1 MLYEIKLR
9 IYEYNFEGQNKELI
23 YFGDGVVN
31 IQEDSIDGYIARDYI
46 SGTIKN
52 DVIEI
57 TVYDVDFKQE
67 YYLISGDDKVV
78 EFQGKYIL
86 YSSDGFMEAEISFD
100 KRLSKEKYED
110 VEKELK
116 KIRHLANR

>member
-86 YSSDGFMEAEISFD
+86 YSSDGFMEAEISFN

>member
-57 TVYDVDFKQE
+57 TVYDVDIKQE

-110 VEKELK
+110 VEKELR

>member
-110 VEKELK
+110 VEKELR